1 MPKTYSLLWFR
12 FNCEFFFVHFIS
24 LRRCYFICRLLPKQ
38 IDRYHSCW
46 CSNMIILSKLKS
58 TIAFLHIETHCVVY
72 RPVGFLIHSIR
83 GPIWILCCCYLF
95 IYLFFVHFALVPQLA
110 DGFFC
115 CLFFIEARKGNNK
128 NKCWKKPTTNN
139 NSDHH
144 STSNNN
150 RIEVYSGSFDKLL
163 LMKKYSLFY
172 FYCDAHHINTSIAH
186 LFSLW

>member
-1 MPKTYSLLWFR
+1 MRYFDNLIFLNRICWTKITMPEMPKTYSLLWFR

-24 LRRCYFICRLLPKQ
+24 LRHCYFICRLLPKQ

-46 CSNMIILSKLKS
+46 CSYMIILSKLIA

-72 RPVGFLIHSIR
+72 RPVVFLIHSIR

-95 IYLFFVHFALVPQLA
+95 FVHFALVSQLA

-128 NKCWKKPTTNN
+128 NKCWKTPTTNN

-150 RIEVYSGSFDKLL
+150 RIEV
-163 LMKKYSLFY
+163 
-172 FYCDAHHINTSIAH
+172 
-186 LFSLW
+186 